1 MTVAATRRKATIHRK
16 TKARKDIPQQRRRA
30 FEGVDVGLRVVAS
43 RDCKS
48 RTLDFSAGPYGQK
61 VCSVFGVSFR
71 GGGNEA
77 RISEI
82 DPEVRRLPASQAL
95 AQQFR
100 QINTRSTT
108 YDFERWTPGRHLT
121 CPRIRACLPSFPV
134 PDLRLA
140 WWRV

>member
-1 MTVAATRRKATIHRK
+1 MTAAATRSRATMDKKMKAGK
-16 TKARKDIPQQRRRA
+16 GIPQQRRRA
-30 FEGVDVGLRVVAS
+30 FEGVDVWLRVVAS

-48 RTLDFSAGPYGQK
+48 RALDFSGGPYGQK
-61 VCSVFGVSFR
+61 VFSVFGVSLR

-82 DPEVRRLPASQAL
+82 DPEPRSLPASQVLVHQSRPNSA
-95 AQQFR
+95 
-100 QINTRSTT
+100 RSTT

-134 PDLRLA
+134 LDLRQA